1 MGRIVSL
8 WEGGGWGL
16 RAELGGLA
24 RVPRLECWNSS
35 LHLLLFSFI
44 FAFSSGSSPPA
55 VRPALSALESV
66 SFYPLYPELH
76 PVWSA
81 PPSPAM
87 SRFLLVVPCLSAGH
101 PVALLHPSGM
111 ASWSRAWPT
120 SGGSSS
126 SSSDSCI
133 LCWHPLQVLP
143 GRIGEPGAERNGF
156 QDLGLVSIWGRRM
169 WKWQEDLSDDS
180 PNMWLWIPAVPPA
193 SRVNLAKSFTSL
205 GLRFHI
211 CKRRD

>member
-1 MGRIVSL
+1 MGAA
-8 WEGGGWGL
+8 GGVGGTSPGALL
-16 RAELGGLA
+16 RMLKLISPSAPLF
-24 RVPRLECWNSS
+24 
-35 LHLLLFSFI
+35 LHLCLFIWLLPSCCPPCTL
-44 FAFSSGSSPPA
+44 SP
-55 VRPALSALESV
+55 LESV

-81 PPSPAM
+81 PPYPAM

-101 PVALLHPSGM
+101 PVAVLHHRLFSGIV
-111 ASWSRAWPT
+111 SRSRAWPT

-156 QDLGLVSIWGRRM
+156 QDLGLV
-169 WKWQEDLSDDS
+169 
-180 PNMWLWIPAVPPA
+180 PV
-193 SRVNLAKSFTSL
+193 
-205 GLRFHI
+205 
-211 CKRRD
+211 